1 MTVGGNG
8 PEVNAGESLRG
19 PINAGPPGSE
29 SARGRLNRCYQER
42 NQHGFQTSGLRP
54 RYRALPRLLA
64 VWVVVVVVGNYWDHT
79 YAMGDPPPP
88 VQSSLIDTAREWWDW
103 WWGIRPKVKSR
114 REYLGGNGSRH
125 RGGGG

>member
-54 RYRALPRLLA
+54 RYRAWPRLIA
-64 VWVVVVVVGNYWDHT
+64 VLVVVVVAMGCMDRV
-79 YAMGDPPPP
+79 YACGDPPPLA
-88 VQSSLIDTAREWWDW
+88 QSSIMDTAREWWDW
-103 WWGIRPKVKSR
+103 WWGIRPHVKTR
-114 REYLGGNGSRH
+114 RTYIGGDG
-125 RGGGG
+125 